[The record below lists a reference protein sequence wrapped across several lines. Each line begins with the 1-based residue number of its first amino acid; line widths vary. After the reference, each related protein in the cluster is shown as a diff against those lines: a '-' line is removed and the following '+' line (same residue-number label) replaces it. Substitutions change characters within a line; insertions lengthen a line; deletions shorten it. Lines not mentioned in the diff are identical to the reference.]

1 MKRFGSVLK
10 LIIYA
15 CIVRLTQ
22 SNDHL
27 GDKTVVV
34 PAVANSTENAALSP
48 KQEAT
53 LSIPPASSP
62 PGNVLQRDHS
72 RGSIGDLMKPKLA
85 PKGTQVQMLN
95 TPTAAPTSGI
105 VGFVNYVLN
114 GGPMKSS
121 SSSDSSSIMNTTSSA
136 GDSAENFEAAKN
148 AIIHHHRSGVR
159 GAVSPGQQQEQQQLA
174 PQQGNSGWFSG
185 WGNWGWG
192 SGIANQQQ
200 QPQQQQG
207 MDQQYWSYAQV
218 FQEHQQLSQTPAKC
232 CLNNVEQKVKKM
244 IIDVDEGGLGNR
256 LLGIASA
263 ALLAM
268 ATDRVLYV
276 QWAQSMTMASSFSEL
291 FQVDDAMMSYGV
303 FYPENRTMGD
313 PNLHG
318 CPPVTHKECKLDFS
332 QRLKYTHFH
341 TLMDKRLTTRLDE
354 QCDVLYITTNQY
366 FAPLLFENPVYGP
379 KLLKLFPHRNPFPE
393 ISSCTFRTRQD
404 IVDSVKPIME
414 QINGIGQLDHK
425 PWISLHVR
433 GLYDTGKGLLKSLE
447 CIDKMI
453 TLNLIK
459 YVFFATESQELLNL
473 VKSVVP
479 AKFLITTNKTLLVP
493 AGLSAEQE
501 GVFLRH
507 EMR

>member
-1 MKRFGSVLK
+1 MQRLTCLLK
-10 LIIYA
+10 LFLYL
-15 CIVRLTQ
+15 CIAQLSK

-27 GDKTVVV
+27 GDKAVD
-34 PAVANSTENAALSP
+34 PSVANSSASTTVFSPTHTSPAATHVPVENALR
-48 KQEAT
+48 
-53 LSIPPASSP
+53 
-62 PGNVLQRDHS
+62 RDHS

-105 VGFVNYVLN
+105 VGFVNYVMS
-114 GGPMKSS
+114 GGAMKSS
-121 SSSDSSSIMNTTSSA
+121 SNSDGSNIMNTTSTA
-136 GDSAENFEAAKN
+136 GDSADSFQAAKN
-148 AIIHHHRSGVR
+148 AIIQHHHLGVR
-159 GAVSPGQQQEQQQLA
+159 GAGSGLEPQQQQQQQQQ

-192 SGIANQQQ
+192 SRDANQQQ
-200 QPQQQQG
+200 QRQGQG
-207 MDQQYWSYAQV
+207 MSQQYWSYAQM
-218 FQEHQQLSQTPAKC
+218 FQEHHQLVQSPARC

-244 IIDVDEGGLGNR
+244 IIDVDESGLGNR

-303 FYPENRTMGD
+303 FYPENRSTGD

-318 CPPVTHKECKLDFS
+318 CPPVIHKECKLDFS

-354 QCDVLYITTNQY
+354 QCDVLYITSNQY

-414 QINGIGQLDHK
+414 QINGAGQLDHK

-459 YVFFATESQELLNL
+459 YVFFATESQELLSL

-479 AKFLITTNKTLLVP
+479 ARYLITTNKTLLVP
-493 AGLSAEQE
+493 AGLSSEQE
-501 GVFLRH
+501 GVYMRH

>member
-1 MKRFGSVLK
+1 MRRLGSSLLLLLCVCYL
-10 LIIYA
+10 
-15 CIVRLTQ
+15 VHFTR

-27 GDKTVVV
+27 GDKTVA
-34 PAVANSTENAALSP
+34 PPITNSTVSP
-48 KQEAT
+48 KQET
-53 LSIPPASSP
+53 MSINPITTTSSSMNALRE
-62 PGNVLQRDHS
+62 GHS
-72 RGSIGDLMKPKLA
+72 RGAIGDLMNPKLA
-85 PKGTQVQMLN
+85 PKGVQVQMLN
-95 TPTAAPTSGI
+95 TPTQSPTSGI
-105 VGFVNYVLN
+105 VGFVNYVMN
-114 GGPMKSS
+114 GGPLRSS
-121 SSSDSSSIMNTTSSA
+121 PSGSDSSIIMNTTSAA
-136 GDSAENFEAAKN
+136 GDSTESFEAAKN
-148 AIIHHHRSGVR
+148 AIIHRHRSGVR
-159 GAVSPGQQQEQQQLA
+159 GAQGSEQRPQQQVAQQQR
-174 PQQGNSGWFSG
+174 NSNDNNGWFTG

-192 SGIANQQQ
+192 SGGTTQQQ
-200 QPQQQQG
+200 AQQG
-207 MDQQYWSYAQV
+207 ISQQYWSYNQM
-218 FQEHQQLSQTPAKC
+218 FQEHQLLAQTPAKC
-232 CLNNVEQKVKKM
+232 CLNNVEQRVKKM
-244 IIDVDEGGLGNR
+244 IVDVDEGGLGSR

-263 ALLAM
+263 ALMAM
-268 ATDRVLYV
+268 ATDRVLYL
-276 QWAQSMTMASSFSEL
+276 QWSQSMTMASSFSEL

-303 FYPENRTMGD
+303 FYPENRSTGD

-318 CPPVTHKECKLDFS
+318 CPPVVQKECKLDFS

-393 ISSCTFRTRQD
+393 VSSCAFRTRQD
-404 IVDSVKPIME
+404 IVDSVKPYLE
-414 QINGIGQLDHK
+414 QINGVGQLDHK

-447 CIDKMI
+447 CVDKMI

-479 AKFLITTNKTLLVP
+479 SQYLVTTNKTLLVP
-493 AGLSAEQE
+493 AGLSADQE
-501 GVFLRH
+501 GVYMRH